1 MKENFLH
8 YLWEYRLFKK
18 ELITVSGESVQILK
32 PGQRNNDAGP
42 DFFNAKVKIGDTIWA
57 GNIEIHIKTSDWNN
71 HNHQHDKAY
80 SNIILHVVYEVDEKI
95 LTADG
100 LLIPTVVVKNKFN
113 PVLWRVYNE
122 FLKNNDWIPCAKS
135 ISRVDEFTLNA
146 WFERM
151 LIERMEQK
159 TALIQELLIQNENN
173 WEETFYQCL
182 ARNFGFKL
190 NALPLEL
197 LSKSLPLKFLGKHKN
212 NLLQLEAMLF
222 GQAGML
228 DDDFK
233 DTYAH
238 DLKREYDFLKNKFGL
253 APIEKH
259 LWKFAR
265 TRPVNFPTVRL
276 AQFAELIHKSSH
288 LLSVVIET
296 KNAKD
301 IIKLFDVIA
310 SNYWS
315 THYRFDHSSKKIEKK
330 LGQSSVENILINT
343 IAPFLFFYGK
353 QKNNEDIQNRAFD
366 LLQEIAAEKNKIIT
380 QWMALNIKPAS
391 AFQSQAL
398 IHLKNGYCSEKKCL
412 HCGIGI
418 KLLSNFASK

>member
-1 MKENFLH
+1 MKEDFLH
-8 YLWEYRLFKK
+8 YLWKFKLFNN
-18 ELITVSGESVQILK
+18 ELKTLSGETVQVIK
-32 PGQRNNDAGP
+32 CGEHNKDAGP
-42 DFFNAKVKIGDTIWA
+42 DFFNSKVKIGTTTWA
-57 GNIEIHIKTSDWNN
+57 GNVEIHTKTSDWNS

-80 SNIILHVVYEVDEKI
+80 RNIILHVVYEADEKNQQI
-95 LTADG
+95 DG
-100 LLIPTVVVKNKFN
+100 MLIPTVEVKNKFN
-113 PVLWRVYNE
+113 PLLWKEYNE
-122 FLKNNDWIPCAKS
+122 FLKNNDWIPCVKS

-146 WFERM
+146 WLERM

-159 TALIQELLIQNENN
+159 TALIQELLTQHENN
-173 WEETFYQCL
+173 WEETFYKCL

-212 NLLQLEAMLF
+212 NLLQVEAMLF

-228 DDDFK
+228 DEDFK
-233 DTYAH
+233 DTYAN

-253 APIEKH
+253 VSIEKH

-265 TRPVNFPTVRL
+265 TRPVNFPTIRL
-276 AQFAELIHKSSH
+276 AQFAQLIYKSSH

-296 KNAKD
+296 KKAKD
-301 IIKLFDVIA
+301 IIKLFDVTA
-310 SNYWS
+310 SNYWN
-315 THYRFDHSSKKIEKK
+315 THYRFDHVSKKSEKK

-353 QKNNEDIQNRAFD
+353 QKNNEDIQNRTFE
-366 LLQEIAAEKNKIIT
+366 LLQEIAAEKNKIIA
-380 QWMALNIKPAS
+380 QWTALNIKPTT
-391 AFQSQAL
+391 AFQSQSL
-398 IHLKNGYCSEKKCL
+398 IHLKNEYCSEKKCL

-418 KLLSNFASK
+418 KLLSNFASA